1 MKRRISEGELT
12 EEGTDD
18 VLSKVLGKPEH
29 RGRVRGQ
36 GTHVKQSVYFNL
48 PRQRKK
54 KTIEERIQDGI
65 QKFMKEEREKIVQE
79 RDEFWAAEMEN
90 IKALLGGKLTDVG
103 NSPNVVSQQGSC
115 SKGAHAILNDLEL
128 LGVRKQLDLDTD
140 KLVAEKSSEKID
152 DDLELKVADIE
163 KVDNIE
169 EKIDNVEEKVEGEAG
184 IHKIVQVES
193 NAFEEMANDEDKN
206 IGGAG
211 CDVEWELTIDSPTN
225 VVAYGTVDT
234 VCKVI
239 HGKHLP
245 EENARVSITR
255 VVQGSALIPF
265 PIQDEITIVE
275 QAVGTFVEWPR
286 HLIVKVKKSSN
297 ASKET
302 QKVSFYI
309 CLRNRPTFCTA
320 LVCVLNYRLHCFFQG
335 RQEI

>member
-90 IKALLGGKLTDVG
+90 IKALLGGKLIDAG

-169 EKIDNVEEKVEGEAG
+169 EKIDNVEEKVEDEAG
-184 IHKIVQVES
+184 IHKIV
-193 NAFEEMANDEDKN
+193 
-206 IGGAG
+206 GGAG
-211 CDVEWELTIDSPTN
+211 CAVEWELTIDSPTN
-225 VVAYGTVDT
+225 VVAYGIVDT

-245 EENARVSITR
+245 EETARVSITR
-255 VVQGSALIPF
+255 AVQGSALIPF
-265 PIQDEITIVE
+265 PIQDEITTVE

-286 HLIVKVKKSSN
+286 HLIVEVKKSSN

-309 CLRNRPTFCTA
+309 CLRNRPTFRTA